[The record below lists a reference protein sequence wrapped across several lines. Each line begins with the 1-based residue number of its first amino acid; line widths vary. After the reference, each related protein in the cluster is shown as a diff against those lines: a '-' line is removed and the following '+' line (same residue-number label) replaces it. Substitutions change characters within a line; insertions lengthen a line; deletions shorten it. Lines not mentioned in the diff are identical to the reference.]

1 VAGQV
6 DGQDGGVRRQ
16 QGAQPVEAAAVVL
29 PSVQGD
35 DGLLLLGAPPLAW
48 KRRKSISALA
58 EK

>member
-29 PSVQGD
+29 PPMQGD

-48 KRRKSISALA
+48 KRKID
-58 EK
+58 